1 MWIIVSTA
9 IFTFFPSLRP
19 FVARSTPGRAS
30 LLSVWKFTHA
40 LLPPQLFF
48 VLRIVCT
55 YILVEMHKF
64 SKFCLKCVHS
74 CNFNSASLFALGF
87 FSWANTCCY
96 GIWTIYALFFRKTV
110 EWPNAVSNVCQEWKI
125 FGRLFVLCRQAPVRW
140 VVSKV
145 KSWEQLK
152 FCLAHHQSAEERER
166 MNEKFDCEKW
176 TQRVTTRV

>member
-1 MWIIVSTA
+1 MHVFHVNYREHSDVY
-9 IFTFFPSLRP
+9 IFSFSSSLCGSLYSW
-19 FVARSTPGRAS
+19 ARESAVCMKFYTRSAAAS
-30 LLSVWKFTHA
+30 A
-40 LLPPQLFF
+40 LF
-48 VLRIVCT
+48 RCI
-55 YILVEMHKF
+55 YILVEH
-64 SKFCLKCVHS
+64 KFCLKCVHS

-87 FSWANTCCY
+87 FSPEQIRAVTES
-96 GIWTIYALFFRKTV
+96 GQFMRFFWKTV

-152 FCLAHHQSAEERER
+152 FCLAHHHSAEKRER